1 MNNSDSQANPPENG
15 EGIGRLESWGSRVF
29 LQDAAGG
36 FTVLREQ
43 MIREIGPEFTADILS
58 RAGFAAAESLMAHV
72 AQAAGSSD
80 SHARLEQAL
89 TLLTQAGY
97 GRLRREEG
105 RRTGEITIRV
115 EDSVEGDTL
124 RDHAGRSGYVC
135 DYLRGLLRG
144 IVQGLPEAIRAASGE
159 VECVEVLCLANGDSE
174 CRFIVASPEHLAQH
188 GYRVGDPGYSSVR
201 ETLLRL
207 NRQLED
213 VLEAAKRDSL
223 TGLYNR
229 AHFETALH
237 HRIEYANR
245 STDTL
250 AVAMI
255 DLDGFKEVN
264 DTQGHGMGD
273 LALRQIG
280 HLLAEQARDTDIVAR
295 YGGDEFAWLMPGTS
309 VEAALAVADRI
320 RRLAYTVR
328 EEMDLPISLSIG
340 IAACPD
346 DAASLAELIDF
357 ADAAMYLAKDAGG
370 NQVRRYLASE
380 DHRSASQRR
389 VRKPRPR
396 SGSPST
402 PARPVPPEE
411 SILRLDLND

>member
-1 MNNSDSQANPPENG
+1 MNNSESQANPPENG
-15 EGIGRLESWGSRVF
+15 EGRGRLEAWGSRVF
-29 LQDAAGG
+29 LLDAAAG

-43 MIREIGPEFTADILS
+43 MIREIGPEFTSDILS
-58 RAGFAAAESLMAHV
+58 RAGFAAAEPLMAHIAQTGGASDGL
-72 AQAAGSSD
+72 AQALA
-80 SHARLEQAL
+80 
-89 TLLTQAGY
+89 LLTQAGY
-97 GRLRREEG
+97 GRLQREEG
-105 RRTGEITIRV
+105 RKRPGEIAIRV

-124 RDHAGRSGYVC
+124 REHAGRAGYLC

-144 IVQGLPEAIRAASGE
+144 IVQSLPEPAGHPHGP

-174 CRFIVASPEHLAQH
+174 CRFVVASPEHLAQH

-237 HRIEYANR
+237 QRIEYANR
-245 STDTL
+245 RTDTL

-346 DAASLAELIDF
+346 DAASLTELIDF

-370 NQVRRYLASE
+370 NQVRRYIASE

-396 SGSPST
+396 SGSPSA

>member
-1 MNNSDSQANPPENG
+1 MYNSESQANPSENG
-15 EGIGRLESWGSRVF
+15 EGKGRLESWGSRVF

-58 RAGFAAAESLMAHV
+58 RAGFAAAEPLMAYIAQAGGALDGV
-72 AQAAGSSD
+72 AQ
-80 SHARLEQAL
+80 LEQAL
-89 TLLTQAGY
+89 ALLTQAGY
-97 GRLRREEG
+97 GWLRREEG
-105 RRTGEITIRV
+105 RQPGAITIRV
-115 EDSVEGDTL
+115 ENSVEGDTL
-124 RDHAGRSGYVC
+124 RDHAGRTGYVC

-144 IVQGLPEAIRAASGE
+144 IVQSLPETAGYPHGP
-159 VECVEVLCLANGDSE
+159 VECVEVLCLANGDSN
-174 CRFIVASPEHLAQH
+174 CRFVVASPDHLAQH

-245 STDTL
+245 RTDTL

-280 HLLAEQARDTDIVAR
+280 HLLAGQARDTDIVAR

-320 RRLAYTVR
+320 RRLAYAVR

-346 DAASLAELIDF
+346 DATALTELIDF

-370 NQVRRYLASE
+370 NQVRRYVATE

-396 SGSPST
+396 GGSPAA
-402 PARPVPPEE
+402 PAMQFPPEE
-411 SILRLDLND
+411 PLLRLDLND

>member
-1 MNNSDSQANPPENG
+1 MPSERRF
-15 EGIGRLESWGSRVF
+15 RLPLYRGLPRASCPAWLPR
-29 LQDAAGG
+29 
-36 FTVLREQ
+36 R
-43 MIREIGPEFTADILS
+43 RS
-58 RAGFAAAESLMAHV
+58 RAIAPSAK
-72 AQAAGSSD
+72 
-80 SHARLEQAL
+80 
-89 TLLTQAGY
+89 
-97 GRLRREEG
+97 
-105 RRTGEITIRV
+105 
-115 EDSVEGDTL
+115 
-124 RDHAGRSGYVC
+124 
-135 DYLRGLLRG
+135 
-144 IVQGLPEAIRAASGE
+144 P
-159 VECVEVLCLANGDSE
+159 
-174 CRFIVASPEHLAQH
+174 
-188 GYRVGDPGYSSVR
+188 
-201 ETLLRL
+201 LLRL

-245 STDTL
+245 RTDTL

-280 HLLAEQARDTDIVAR
+280 HLLPGRRVTPISSPG

-328 EEMDLPISLSIG
+328 EEMNLPISLSIG

-346 DAASLAELIDF
+346 DATALTELIDL

-370 NQVRRYLASE
+370 NQVRRYVATE

-396 SGSPST
+396 GGSPTAPSK
-402 PARPVPPEE
+402 PAPPQD